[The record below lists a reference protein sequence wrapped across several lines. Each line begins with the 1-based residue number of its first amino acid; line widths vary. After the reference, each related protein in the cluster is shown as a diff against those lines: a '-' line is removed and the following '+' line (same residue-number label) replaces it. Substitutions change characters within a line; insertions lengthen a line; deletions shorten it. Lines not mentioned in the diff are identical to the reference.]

1 MQLPSRLYQAITMEI
16 SSHNLRALTQ
26 AASELSA
33 QYRSHRAAKGIF
45 MDRTAY
51 RLAYL
56 AVRMPATFA
65 AIWAVFMEMRRLLSG
80 RPITSLLDLGAGPGT
95 VGWAATEVF
104 EEIQQITLLEQ
115 DEELIRLGKSLAR
128 TGENVVLEQADWV
141 QANLCVIESFPVH
154 DLVVSSYTLGE
165 FEPPVA
171 REILKTAWKAART
184 ALVIIEPGTMRGFE
198 LIRLLRSDLIALG
211 GQVIA
216 PCPHQGECPIPPH
229 DWCHFSQRLDRSAF
243 HRRIKLGIHGYEDEK
258 FSYLVVSKSPF
269 KPVQARVIRH
279 PLRHSGHTRLLLC
292 TRDGLQ
298 TITVTRSDN
307 ERWRRARK
315 IRWGDEWLGLMGQG
329 RV

>member
-1 MQLPSRLYQAITMEI
+1 MQLPSRLCQAITMEI

-33 QYRSHRAAKGIF
+33 LYRSHRAAKGIF

-65 AIWAVFMEMRRLLSG
+65 ANCAVFMEMRRLLSD

-95 VGWAATEVF
+95 AGWAATEIF

-128 TGENVVLEQADWV
+128 KGEHTLLEQADWLQV
-141 QANLCVIESFPVH
+141 NLRETTFFPMH
-154 DLVVSSYTLGE
+154 DLVVSSYTFGE

-171 REILKTAWKAART
+171 REILKTAWNAART

-216 PCPHQGECPIPPH
+216 PCPHQAECPIPLN

-243 HRRIKLGIHGYEDEK
+243 HRRIKLGTHGYEDEK
-258 FSYLVVSKSPF
+258 FSYLVVSKSPI

-279 PLRHSGHTRLLLC
+279 PLRRSGHTRLLLC

-298 TITVTRSDN
+298 TITVTRSDTKQ
-307 ERWRRARK
+307 WKQARK
-315 IRWGDEWLGLMGQG
+315 ISWGDEYPWP
-329 RV
+329 